1 MKYALLPTPRDVELS
16 PDTRVAV
23 GSASP
28 VTTAPEVDDGL
39 RRGLEDWLRARGD
52 GRLPVVVT
60 RDAGLGP
67 EASRLCVTEQAVEL
81 TASDAVGWRHALDR
95 LRQLG
100 GPYGELPL
108 GRIADAPALAMR
120 GFHLNFNIPTLD
132 FEAGK
137 RVLESMA
144 RWRLNTVLLEYD
156 RRYPYDAHGAIAAPD
171 ALTRPEVRALVD
183 HARALGI
190 EPIPLQQCL
199 GHVNYI
205 LRHEAYARLREE
217 QEHQDQFCPLN
228 PASFALFEELVDDV
242 IDLHPG
248 IRYFHIGG
256 DETRRLGACPRC
268 AAVAARQGKG
278 RLYVDYVCRAIALV
292 RARGLTPIIWDDML
306 CAHPEVIA
314 QMPREAVIMYWDYWT
329 TRDPSALF
337 VARPQAGTGVVADTG
352 WSDRWQHELSE
363 TERRTVRH
371 FARPLDLARTLTPAF
386 MERFGRYLGPGFP
399 KRIRAFPFLEHY
411 QELGFRVIGAPT
423 GCGNT
428 STWRQLPDFP
438 RYGENIHAFSRRIR
452 AAGGLGIVTSA
463 WYPVPPEALMP
474 GILFTGQFTWNPD
487 VPPEA

>member
-205 LRHEAYARLREE
+205 LRHEAYARLYGAVR
-217 QEHQDQFCPLN
+217 PL
-228 PASFALFEELVDDV
+228 PRPRIPQA
-242 IDLHPG
+242 HPG
-248 IRYFHIGG
+248 
-256 DETRRLGACPRC
+256 L
-268 AAVAARQGKG
+268 
-278 RLYVDYVCRAIALV
+278 
-292 RARGLTPIIWDDML
+292 
-306 CAHPEVIA
+306 
-314 QMPREAVIMYWDYWT
+314 
-329 TRDPSALF
+329 
-337 VARPQAGTGVVADTG
+337 
-352 WSDRWQHELSE
+352 
-363 TERRTVRH
+363 
-371 FARPLDLARTLTPAF
+371 PL
-386 MERFGRYLGPGFP
+386 
-399 KRIRAFPFLEHY
+399 
-411 QELGFRVIGAPT
+411 
-423 GCGNT
+423 
-428 STWRQLPDFP
+428 
-438 RYGENIHAFSRRIR
+438 
-452 AAGGLGIVTSA
+452 
-463 WYPVPPEALMP
+463 P
-474 GILFTGQFTWNPD
+474 GILPGARLPRDRRADRLRQHQHLAPAPRLSPLRREHPRLQPAYPRRRRPGHRD
-487 VPPEA
+487 VRLVSRSPGGADAGHPVHGTVHLESRRAARGVMGMFSCPGGVFC